1 MFDPKPGCLVD
12 EAMPWLDSCQLSSSR
27 SPYLAHLLHLTG
39 AELLSLTSPKQ
50 EVMVSIYLIFP
61 KNMLELNF
69 FRIMSVV
76 PLLADGHSV
85 NTKCYKDEFC
95 NKKLQHSVANPVNPD
110 QKLFLLFD
118 PVHIFKNF
126 FNNLMNRGSFK
137 CPPFQ
142 GKECSPKFDH
152 VKELYKKELGKPAKI
167 AHKITERVK
176 L

>member
-50 EVMVSIYLIFP
+50 EVVVSIYLIFP

-76 PLLADGHSV
+76 PLLAES
-85 NTKCYKDEFC
+85 
-95 NKKLQHSVANPVNPD
+95 
-110 QKLFLLFD
+110 LLTRSS
-118 PVHIFKNF
+118 ILKSEM
-126 FNNLMNRGSFK
+126 L
-137 CPPFQ
+137 
-142 GKECSPKFDH
+142 
-152 VKELYKKELGKPAKI
+152 
-167 AHKITERVK
+167 
-176 L
+176 